1 MGTKKYVVMI
11 FTYDNNF
18 SSNNIYYMAI
28 VAREDFEKYIANGRV
43 IREVILEPI
52 ERPPKNG
59 SYFYASYILNRNEKT
74 KYDANNF
81 RLTVI
86 DVDDAA
92 RLIIEPTLLISNKP
106 YEQRAILKLRLIP
119 NFRMVTSNM
128 EKFQAE
134 ERIEM
139 EDTSRHSKEFLS
151 LSTLYNLE
159 FILEKINLDLSV
171 KYFLFDQQLFLNT
184 FVNMVVELMYIGNT
198 DLLKD
203 AVEIENI
210 GKLRKLTEFD
220 KTMYENISHFKYTI
234 FGDGLFKDFFAH
246 YHPEK
251 EPSVEENPNKFSKEF
266 EVTMDN
272 LNPIIRDIYSSL
284 LEKVIKDIDLQ
295 IPLAVNNLRS
305 SITIEESF
313 IKSRAPQFKDKEQLD
328 SAFRYLNSCYTA
340 KGFTVTIHNSCN
352 NDNSMTIYWLT

>member
-11 FTYDNNF
+11 FTYDNNL
-18 SSNNIYYMAI
+18 SSNNIYYMA
-28 VAREDFEKYIANGRV
+28 VVTREDFEKYITNCRV
-43 IREVILEPI
+43 FRDVILETI
-52 ERPPKNG
+52 ERPPKDG
-59 SYFYASYILNRNEKT
+59 SYFYASYILNRIEKT

-86 DVDDAA
+86 DVDAAA
-92 RLIIEPTLLISNKP
+92 RLMIEATLLISNKP
-106 YEQRAILKLRLIP
+106 YEQRAILKLKLIP
-119 NFRMVTSNM
+119 IFIRVTSNM

-151 LSTLYNLE
+151 LSTLYNLA

-171 KYFLFDQQLFLNT
+171 KYFIFDQQLFLDT
-184 FVNMVVELMYIGNT
+184 FVNMMVELMYIGNT
-198 DLLKD
+198 KLLND
-203 AVEIENI
+203 AVDIENV
-210 GKLRKLTEFD
+210 GKLHKLTNFD
-220 KTMYENISHFKYTI
+220 QTMYENISHFKYTI
-234 FGDGLFKDFFAH
+234 FGDGLFKDFFEH

-251 EPSVEENPNKFSKEF
+251 EPNVEENPNKFSKEF

-272 LNPIIRDIYSSL
+272 LRPIIRDIYSSL
-284 LEKVIKDIDLQ
+284 LGKVIKDIDLQ

-313 IKSRAPQFKDKEQLD
+313 IKSRAPQFKDQEQLD
-328 SAFRYLNSCYTA
+328 SAFRYLNFYYTA
-340 KGFTVTIHNSCN
+340 KGFTVTISNSCGN
-352 NDNSMTIYWLT
+352 NSMTIYWLT